1 MFTDQF
7 KHEVNNYLKRQG
19 DRLLET
25 QCGIAQATYR
35 SRSGQLMNSLSGG
48 VTVSDCKVDIP
59 YPVHIRFL
67 DMKKTRT
74 GKRKKR
80 YFPIYNKYVYGY
92 LKSDIWRMLNAFIPK
107 QMIRIIEG
115 SIKSVK

>member
-7 KHEVNNYLKRQG
+7 KREINSYLKRQG

-25 QCGIAQATYR
+25 QRGIAQATYR

-74 GKRKKR
+74 GNMADAER
-80 YFPIYNKYVYGY
+80 FHP
-92 LKSDIWRMLNAFIPK
+92 
-107 QMIRIIEG
+107 
-115 SIKSVK
+115 

>member
-7 KHEVNNYLKRQG
+7 THEINSYLKHQG

-25 QCGIAQATYR
+25 QRGIAQATYR
-35 SRSGQLMNSLSGG
+35 TRTGQLMNSLSGG

-74 GKRKKR
+74 GKKKKR

-92 LKSDIWRMLNAFIPK
+92 LKSDIWRILNALIPK
-107 QMIRIIEG
+107 QMIRIIEDT
-115 SIKSVK
+115 IKTVK